1 MKILLSIITILAL
14 LSCERYQVTLNERE
28 IYTPAI
34 LFSDFQILDPALRTC
49 VTQAINDQ
57 KISKPEDLK
66 LLNCSYAAIIQLD
79 GLERFTKLETVNFS
93 NNKLA
98 DIKPLMFFGDLK
110 RLDLR
115 GNSGLSCKD
124 LRSLEILLA
133 ADLLKPQSCQ

>member
-1 MKILLSIITILAL
+1 MKILLSIITMLAL

>member
-1 MKILLSIITILAL
+1 MKILLSIITMLAL

-34 LFSDFQILDPALRTC
+34 LFSDFQILDPALSTC
-49 VTQAINDQ
+49 VTQAISDQ
-57 KISKPEDLK
+57 KINKAQDLK
-66 LLNCSYAAIIQLD
+66 FLNCTYAAITQLD
-79 GLERFTKLETVNFS
+79 GLERFSKLETVNFS

-115 GNSGLSCKD
+115 GNSGLPCKD
-124 LRSLEILLA
+124 LRSLETLLA
-133 ADLLKPQSCQ
+133 ADLLRPQSCK

>member
-14 LSCERYQVTLNERE
+14 LSCERYQLTLNERE

-49 VTQAINDQ
+49 VTQAISDQ

-79 GLERFTKLETVNFS
+79 GLERFTKIETVNFS

-133 ADLLKPQSCQ
+133 ADLLKPQSCH

>member
-1 MKILLSIITILAL
+1 MKFLLSIITMMTL

-28 IYTPAI
+28 IYTPPI
-34 LFSDFQILDPALRTC
+34 LFSDFQILDLALRTC
-49 VTQAINDQ
+49 VTQAISDQ
-57 KISKPEDLK
+57 KISKPQDLK
-66 LLNCSYAAIIQLD
+66 LLNCTYAAITQLD
-79 GLERFTKLETVNFS
+79 GLERFTNLETINFS

-98 DIKPLMFFGDLK
+98 DIKPLMFFGGLK

-124 LRSLEILLA
+124 LRSLELLLA

>member
-1 MKILLSIITILAL
+1 MKILLSIITMLAL
-14 LSCERYQVTLNERE
+14 LSCERYQVTLNKRE

-57 KISKPEDLK
+57 KISKPQDLK

-79 GLERFTKLETVNFS
+79 GLERFSKLETVNFS

-115 GNSGLSCKD
+115 GNSGLPCKD
-124 LRSLEILLA
+124 LRSLETLLA
-133 ADLLKPQSCQ
+133 ADLLRPQSCK

>member
-1 MKILLSIITILAL
+1 MKILLSIITMLAL

-57 KISKPEDLK
+57 KISKPQDLK

-79 GLERFTKLETVNFS
+79 GLERFSKLETVNFS

-115 GNSGLSCKD
+115 GNSGLPCKD
-124 LRSLEILLA
+124 LRSLETLLA
-133 ADLLKPQSCQ
+133 ADLLRPQSCK

>member
-14 LSCERYQVTLNERE
+14 LSCERYQLTLNERE

-49 VTQAINDQ
+49 VTQAISDQ

-79 GLERFTKLETVNFS
+79 GLERFTKIETVNFS

-124 LRSLEILLA
+124 LRSLETLLA
-133 ADLLKPQSCQ
+133 ADLLRPQSCK

>member
-1 MKILLSIITILAL
+1 MKILLSIITMLAL

-34 LFSDFQILDPALRTC
+34 LFSDFQILDPALISC

>member
-1 MKILLSIITILAL
+1 MKILLSIITMMTL

-28 IYTPAI
+28 IYTPPI
-34 LFSDFQILDPALRTC
+34 LFSDFQILDLALRTC
-49 VTQAINDQ
+49 VTQAISDQ
-57 KISKPEDLK
+57 KISKPQDLK
-66 LLNCSYAAIIQLD
+66 LLNCTYAAITQLD
-79 GLERFTKLETVNFS
+79 GLERFTNLETINFS

-98 DIKPLMFFGDLK
+98 DIKPLMFFGGLK

-124 LRSLEILLA
+124 LRSLELLLA

>member
-1 MKILLSIITILAL
+1 M
-14 LSCERYQVTLNERE
+14 
-28 IYTPAI
+28 
-34 LFSDFQILDPALRTC
+34 
-49 VTQAINDQ
+49 TQAISDQ

-79 GLERFTKLETVNFS
+79 GLERFTKIETVNFS

-133 ADLLKPQSCQ
+133 ADLLKPQSCH

>member
-1 MKILLSIITILAL
+1 MKILLSIITMLAL

-57 KISKPEDLK
+57 KISKPQGLK

-79 GLERFTKLETVNFS
+79 GLERFSKLETVNFS

-124 LRSLEILLA
+124 LLSLEMLLA
-133 ADLLKPQSCQ
+133 AELLKPQSCQ

>member
-1 MKILLSIITILAL
+1 MKILLSIITMLAL
-14 LSCERYQVTLNERE
+14 LSCDRYQVTLNERE

-34 LFSDFQILDPALRTC
+34 LFSDFQILDPTLRTC

-57 KISKPEDLK
+57 KINKPQDLK

>member
-1 MKILLSIITILAL
+1 MKFLLSIITMMTL

-28 IYTPAI
+28 IYTPPI
-34 LFSDFQILDPALRTC
+34 LFSDFQILDLALRTC
-49 VTQAINDQ
+49 VTQAISDQ
-57 KISKPEDLK
+57 KISKPQDLK
-66 LLNCSYAAIIQLD
+66 LLNCTYAAITQLD
-79 GLERFTKLETVNFS
+79 GLERFTNLETINFS

-98 DIKPLMFFGDLK
+98 DIKPLMFFGGLK

>member
-1 MKILLSIITILAL
+1 MKILLSIITMLAL

-28 IYTPAI
+28 IYTPPI
-34 LFSDFQILDPALRTC
+34 LFSDFQILDPALSTC
-49 VTQAINDQ
+49 VTQAISDQ
-57 KISKPEDLK
+57 KISKPQDLK
-66 LLNCSYAAIIQLD
+66 LLNCTYAAITQLD
-79 GLERFTKLETVNFS
+79 GLERFTNLETINFS

-115 GNSGLSCKD
+115 ENSGLSCKD

-133 ADLLKPQSCQ
+133 AELLKPQSCQ